1 MDPEEFKSGRGA
13 IGLTQTE
20 LARRLGVHPLTVS
33 RWERGLVS
41 IPNPVGKLMQVW
53 VKAAGRRSRRKR

>member
-1 MDPEEFKSGRGA
+1 MSPEEFKSGRSA

-33 RWERGLVS
+33 RWERGFSL
-41 IPNPVGKLMQVW
+41 IPNPVEKLMQLW
-53 VKAAGRRSRRKR
+53 VKARRGGRRKR

>member
-1 MDPEEFKSGRGA
+1 MDPEEFKSGRNA

-33 RWERGLVS
+33 RWERGFVS
-41 IPNPVGKLMQVW
+41 IPNPVEKLMHLW
-53 VKAAGRRSRRKR
+53 AKARRGARRKR